1 MKQQLEA
8 ALKLH
13 KHIVDK
19 HWNGQAL
26 LGPDPGV
33 RFNYRIFRFFKSYL
47 HHMTWNDD
55 MYYLQAQSY
64 WAIGNWALF
73 NLTGDDKYRQ
83 IAVGCSEYVLE
94 CQRDDGA
101 WDYPNP
107 EWKGRVATVE
117 GTWAALGLLETYRH
131 TGRSIFLDGALHWH
145 KYMVEVVGFQ
155 KIGDELAVNYFA
167 NRGDTR
173 VTNNSTTI
181 LSFLAELAGETGDEI
196 YLKPRTGL
204 INFIQRVQ
212 MPSGELPY
220 AVGGKSDPTYSRV
233 HFQCYQYNAF
243 ECLSLLKYYELTLD
257 EAILPTITILLRY
270 LSEGVAEDGH
280 AYYNCGKPTRTITY
294 HAAALAATFI
304 RAKQLGLDSYDE
316 LAEQA
321 YKYVL
326 SWQNKDG
333 SFIHSRRDYG
343 ILTDKRSYPRYLS
356 MIMYHLL
363 LPMLQSNETLIDGKQ
378 SVKESVNV

>member
-1 MKQQLEA
+1 MKEPFEA

-13 KHIVDK
+13 RHIASK
-19 HWNGQAL
+19 HWDGQAL

-33 RFNYRIFRFFKSYL
+33 RFNYRIFRFLKSYL
-47 HHMTWNDD
+47 RHIAWNDE

-64 WAIGNWALF
+64 WSIGNWALF
-73 NLTGDDKYRQ
+73 NLTGEDQYRQ
-83 IAVGCSEYVLE
+83 IAIRCSDYVLE
-94 CQRDDGA
+94 RQHHDGA

-117 GTWAALGLLETYRH
+117 GTWSALGLLETYRH
-131 TGRSIFLDGALHWH
+131 TGRSTFLDGALHWH
-145 KYMVEVVGFQ
+145 KYMVDVVGFQ
-155 KIGDELAVNYFA
+155 KIKDELAVNYFA

-181 LSFLAELAGETGDEI
+181 LSFLAELAGATGDETC
-196 YLKPRTGL
+196 LEPRTGL
-204 INFIQRVQ
+204 INFIQQVQ

-220 AVGGKSDPTYSRV
+220 AVGGKSEPDYFRP

-243 ECLSLLKYYELTLD
+243 ECLSLLKYYELTHD
-257 EAILPTITILLRY
+257 EAILPTITTLLNY
-270 LSEGVAEDGH
+270 LSGGIADDGH
-280 AYYNCGKPTRTITY
+280 AYYNCGKPTRAVTY
-294 HAAALAATFI
+294 HAAALAATFSK
-304 RAKQLGLDSYDE
+304 AKQLGFDSYDE
-316 LAEQA
+316 QTERA

-326 SWQNKDG
+326 SRQNNDG

-343 ILTDKRSYPRYLS
+343 ILSDRRSYPRYLS

-363 LPMLQSNETLIDGKQ
+363 LPMLESDETSIAGK
-378 SVKESVNV
+378 